1 MTTHLDED
9 RLEDDLLDVA
19 IWCEYMHPASRPLT
33 LFVATQSDP
42 VPGQLVI
49 AIGDSLRGHGV
60 QFQSPVVRDARRALR
75 ALGYSFA
82 WDHSGD
88 ILAVIEARPATIA
101 LSQHERLTIIARI
114 EQELA

>member
-1 MTTHLDED
+1 MTPLDED

-19 IWCEYMHPASRPLT
+19 IWCEYMHPGARPLT
-33 LFVATQSDP
+33 LFVATQSQP

-49 AIGDSLRGHGV
+49 AIGDSLRGRGV
-60 QFQSPVVRDARRALR
+60 QFETPVVRDARRVMT

-88 ILAVIEARPATIA
+88 IQAVIEANPAGI
-101 LSQHERLTIIARI
+101 SQHDRIAVVARI
-114 EQELA
+114 REALT